1 MTFEDA
7 IGALGAEFG
16 VELSGEGGTAGF
28 EVSSEDGDFEP
39 VDVTL
44 TYEPEGEMLLVS
56 VDVGAVDP
64 EGGDEL
70 LLKMLEANHMFS
82 GTLGASF
89 CIDDGRAKL
98 QRRIS
103 LDVFWREG
111 GKTILTSLFK
121 SVQAWRQEIKAE
133 T

>member
-7 IGALGAEFG
+7 IAALGAEFG

-28 EVSSEDGDFEP
+28 EVASEDGDFEP

-44 TYEPEGEMLLVS
+44 TYEPEDDMLLVS

-64 EGGDEL
+64 EDGDEP

-82 GTLGASF
+82 GTMGTTASPNCSAASASTPSGA
-89 CIDDGRAKL
+89 RAE
-98 QRRIS
+98 RP
-103 LDVFWREG
+103 F
-111 GKTILTSLFK
+111 
-121 SVQAWRQEIKAE
+121 
-133 T
+133 

>member
-7 IGALGAEFG
+7 IAAL
-16 VELSGEGGTAGF
+16 V

-44 TYEPEGEMLLVS
+44 TYEPEGEVLLVS

-64 EGGDEL
+64 EDGDEP

-82 GTLGASF
+82 GTMGASF
-89 CIDDGRAKL
+89 CVDDGIAKL
-98 QRRIS
+98 QRRIR
-103 LDVFWREG
+103 LDAFWREG
-111 GKTILTSLFK
+111 GKAILTSLFK
-121 SVQAWRQEIKAE
+121 SVQDWRQRREE
-133 T
+133 